1 LSLGYS
7 VVQARLLG
15 TSDEIEVFLPPI
27 VRHLWLV
34 RSLRRGSL
42 VKYSYSLPSAFGQAR
57 LSIAR
62 KAFSVVVNRMVVVVT
77 VLLVVVSLLTPPL
90 IVLIVPG
97 FSSETQELTIT
108 MFRIILFFILLDII
122 NSFINTIL
130 NAENIFGRAEL
141 TGIFRASLSLLFLWV
156 LFRIL
161 VSGPS
166 LSPSLLEK

>member
-1 LSLGYS
+1 
-7 VVQARLLG
+7 
-15 TSDEIEVFLPPI
+15 
-27 VRHLWLV
+27 
-34 RSLRRGSL
+34 
-42 VKYSYSLPSAFGQAR
+42 
-57 LSIAR
+57 
-62 KAFSVVVNRMVVVVT
+62 MVVVVT